1 MSRIGERKLVIPDG
15 VTVSVNGNVVDVKGP
30 KGELTLEFSKLVSVV
45 VEDGVVLTKQIKPS
59 KDANMMQGTTNSLI
73 SNMITGVS
81 KGYDKGLEAVG
92 VGYRF
97 QVSGNKITI
106 NAGYS
111 HPVVMEAPKELSV
124 TSESNTEITIH
135 GIDKQK
141 VSEFA
146 ANVRKVRE
154 PEPYKGKGIK
164 FVGEEIRRKS
174 GKSAGAK

>member
-30 KGELTLEFSKLVSVV
+30 KGELNLEFSKLVSVV
-45 VEDGVVLTKQIKPS
+45 VDDGVVLTKQIKPS

-111 HPVVMEAPKELSV
+111 HPVVMEAPAGLSV

-154 PEPYKGKGIK
+154 PEPYKGKGIRYK
-164 FVGEEIRRKS
+164 GEKVRRKE
-174 GKSAGAK
+174 GKKAA

>member
-30 KGELTLEFSKLVSVV
+30 KGELNLEFSKLVSVV

-59 KDANMMQGTTNSLI
+59 KEANMMQGTTNSLI

-111 HPVVMEAPKELSV
+111 HPVVMEAPAGLSV

-154 PEPYKGKGIK
+154 PEPYKGKGIRYK
-164 FVGEEIRRKS
+164 GEHVRRKE
-174 GKSAGAK
+174 GKKAA

>member
-15 VTVSVNGNVVDVKGP
+15 VTVNVDGTLVTVKGP
-30 KGELTLEFSKLVSVV
+30 KGELNLEVSKLVSVV

-59 KDANMMQGTTNSLI
+59 KEANVMQGTTNSLI

-111 HPVVMEAPKELSV
+111 HSVVMEAPKELSV

-154 PEPYKGKGIK
+154 PEPYKGKGIRYK
-164 FVGEEIRRKS
+164 GEKVRRKE
-174 GKSAGAK
+174 GKKAA